1 MDNTQKSFSFS
12 RKESEELLLG
22 SYQSYFNIHRFDG
35 GESTVR
41 EDSPSKGK
49 NDDEVVELV
58 LSKQYPLLARCDFFE
73 HSQKYVLSKKAEL
86 WSADSEEFLYLFSVP
101 ELTVDL
107 FNKCKQYVYE
117 DGMERLNS
125 GPGHMYTYL
134 TAVFLCD
141 SCDDDALKLLK
152 KTRIYKSFHFSL
164 NGWMDYRNVVAVFDN
179 SLIGSNY
186 SGRSAAKFMKK
197 ILFTKK
203 KKES

>member
-1 MDNTQKSFSFS
+1 MDNNAKKFSFS
-12 RKESEELLLG
+12 RNEAEELLLG

-35 GESTVR
+35 GESAVR
-41 EDSPSKGK
+41 EGSPAKGMT
-49 NDDEVVELV
+49 DELVMEVVR
-58 LSKQYPLLARCDFFE
+58 SQQYPLLARCDFFE

-101 ELTVDL
+101 RLTVDL
-107 FNKCKQYVYE
+107 FERCRKYVYE

-141 SCDDDALKLLK
+141 SCDEDAYKALK

-164 NGWMDYRNVVAVFDN
+164 NGWMDYRNVVAAFDN

-197 ILFTKK
+197 ILFTKR